1 MNMVTTYVQ
10 LHVCCLF
17 LVAPTVTPEV
27 QDQVENEG
35 DIASF
40 VCQAVG
46 EPFPNITWLFNNVTV
61 NENTNMNKYNITQT
75 QSSIETSTVINTL
88 RILNVQSSDV
98 GTYTCKANNLISS
111 DLSSGILTVNG
122 EFWCSY

>member
-1 MNMVTTYVQ
+1 MYNYTFVVY
-10 LHVCCLF
+10 F

-27 QDQVENEG
+27 QNQVENEG

-61 NENTNMNKYNITQT
+61 NKNTNMNKYNITQT

-98 GTYTCKANNLISS
+98 GTYTCKANNSISS